1 MIDNTTIWVFRAVA
15 SALCACFFFV
25 ATHRL
30 VGVMQQC
37 GYKNK
42 RFFAW
47 LNQERNVYFSRMLFW
62 SILSITSTALF
73 IFVFYFLQE
82 TAALAMGGIPFFG
95 FAIVFYLVDKRYAL
109 KVKANPSGRW
119 KRLCVAYAV
128 MIALFSF
135 ALICLCS
142 LLKPLLEMVFGWLQA
157 MRFLPLCFL
166 PALLPLALACANA
179 VTAVFENARNE
190 KFIKRGGQVL
200 NESKIIKVGIVGSYG
215 KTSVKNILKTLL
227 EQRYRV
233 VATPAS
239 YNTPIGVA
247 KTVNSAEFAGA
258 EVFLCEMGARRFGDI
273 RELCDLV
280 KPDYILFTGVC
291 AQHVQT
297 FGGEEQVFAAKCEA
311 LASSA
316 RLAVCG
322 EALRDKIEE
331 NYPELVEKCRFVG
344 SVEGAELAATRTKIT
359 LSVGGESITA
369 DLPLLGDAAVENVLI
384 AVRMAEQLGLTK
396 DEILTG
402 LAQVAAI
409 PHRLE
414 LSEKDGV
421 YILDDAY
428 NCNERGAKIAIDALG
443 RFAGRKYVVTPGI
456 VETGVLHEAINGRLG
471 ELLAQASL
479 DGVFIVGETQAKVIV
494 DGYKNA
500 GGDMDSMRLV
510 PSLQDA
516 VSALSGKLSVGDCVL
531 FMNDLPDVV

>member
-1 MIDNTTIWVFRAVA
+1 MIDNTTVWVFRAVA

-42 RFFAW
+42 KFFAW
-47 LNQERNVYFSRMLFW
+47 LRQDSNVYFSRMLFW
-62 SILSITSTALF
+62 STLSITSTALF

-82 TAALAMGGIPFFG
+82 VGALAMGGIPFFG
-95 FAIVFYLVDKRYAL
+95 FAILFYLVDKRYAL
-109 KVKANPSGRW
+109 KVQANKSGRW
-119 KRLCVAYAV
+119 KRLCIAYAV
-128 MIALFSF
+128 MIAVFSF
-135 ALICLCS
+135 GFICLCS

-166 PALLPLALACANA
+166 PALLPVALACANGIMS
-179 VTAVFENARNE
+179 VFENFRNE
-190 KFIKRGGQVL
+190 KFVKSGGQVL
-200 NESKIIKVGIVGSYG
+200 SESEIIKVGIVGSYG

-247 KTVNSAEFAGA
+247 KTVHSPDFEGA
-258 EVFLCEMGARRFGDI
+258 EIFLCEMGARRLGDI

-280 KPDYILFTGVC
+280 QPDYILFTGVC

-297 FGGEEQVFAAKCEA
+297 FGGEEQVFVAKCEA
-311 LASSA
+311 LSSSA
-316 RLAVCG
+316 KLAVCG
-322 EALRDKIEE
+322 EALRDRIEE
-331 NYPELVEKCRFVG
+331 NYPEFVEKCRFVG
-344 SVEGAELAATRTKIT
+344 SVEGAEFGATSTKIALT
-359 LSVGGESITA
+359 VCGESVMVQ
-369 DLPLLGDAAVENVLI
+369 LPLLGESAVENVLI
-384 AVRMAEQLGLTK
+384 AVRMAEELGLTK
-396 DEILTG
+396 DEILAG
-402 LAQVAAI
+402 LQQLKAV

-414 LSEKDGV
+414 LTVKDGV

-443 RFAGRKYVVTPGI
+443 RFAGKKYVVTPGI

-471 ELLAQASL
+471 ELLAEASL

-500 GGDMDSMRLV
+500 GGEMGAMRLV

-516 VSALSGKLSVGDCVL
+516 VRALAGGLSAGDCVL
-531 FMNDLPDVV
+531 FMNDLPDVL